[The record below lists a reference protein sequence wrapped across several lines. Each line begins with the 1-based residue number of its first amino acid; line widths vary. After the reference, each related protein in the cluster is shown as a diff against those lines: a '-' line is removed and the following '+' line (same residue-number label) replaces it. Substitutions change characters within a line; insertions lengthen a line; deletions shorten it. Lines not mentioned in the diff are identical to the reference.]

1 MNKAYYLKGLTCANC
16 AAKFEKNI
24 QAIPTVENAEVNFA
38 ASKIKIN
45 GEVTSEQINE
55 AGAFDNIK
63 VVDNQ
68 ANEQKRSQWLN
79 KENLKTGM
87 ALLILIVALSSIPI
101 LGKEHP
107 VVIGRSEEHT
117 SELQSRF
124 DLVCRL
130 LLEKKKK
137 K

>member
-1 MNKAYYLKGLTCANC
+1 
-16 AAKFEKNI
+16 
-24 QAIPTVENAEVNFA
+24 TVENAEVNFA

-107 VVIGRSEEHT
+107 VVIGAFLLSIVIGGHDLFIKGFRNLFT
-117 SELQSRF
+117 FYF
-124 DLVCRL
+124 DMKTLMTIEIGRASCR
-130 LLEKKKK
+130 ERVEISDR
-137 K
+137 

>member
-1 MNKAYYLKGLTCANC
+1 
-16 AAKFEKNI
+16 
-24 QAIPTVENAEVNFA
+24 
-38 ASKIKIN
+38 SKIKIN

-107 VVIGRSEEHT
+107 VVIGAFLLSIVIGGHDLFIKGFRNLFRSEERRVGKEGIYRRMT
-117 SELQSRF
+117 
-124 DLVCRL
+124 
-130 LLEKKKK
+130 
-137 K
+137 

>member
-24 QAIPTVENAEVNFA
+24 QAISTVENAEVNFA

-45 GEVTSEQINE
+45 GKVTSEQINE

-63 VVDNQ
+63 VVDEQ
-68 ANEQKRSQWLN
+68 ANDQKRSQWLN
-79 KENLKTGM
+79 KENLKTGI
-87 ALLILIVALSSIPI
+87 ALLILIIALSSIPV

-107 VVIGRSEEHT
+107 VVI
-117 SELQSRF
+117 
-124 DLVCRL
+124 
-130 LLEKKKK
+130 
-137 K
+137 